1 MLKSLDM
8 NSFKTLINK
17 IVVEVSSKLNKKID
31 ELSIDSS
38 FGKTAVLVY
47 GDHKK
52 PPILLVHGLNSAAIF
67 ALEHLSFLLKNYQI
81 FAVDILGQPNKSEFV
96 RLSKLDSSY
105 GNWLLEVIEKLK
117 LHKPTL
123 CGISFGAF
131 PILKSLLINDSYS
144 KEVFL
149 ISPAAIVHGDVLKTI
164 FRFLIPVKQF
174 QRTQKEKYCRK
185 ILENLYDD
193 FDELIFNYQREVFL
207 NFNMDFSVTP
217 NFTKK
222 ELSSIKVPIKIIS
235 GSKDFFVPTKKLK
248 KRSETLTSLDNF
260 IVLENSK
267 HIPSKEKLEQLFI
280 EQ

>member
-1 MLKSLDM
+1 M
-8 NSFKTLINK
+8 NSFKTLINN
-17 IVVEVSSKLNKKID
+17 IIVEVSNKIDHKID

-38 FGKTAVLVY
+38 YGKTAVLVC
-47 GDHKK
+47 GDVEK

-67 ALEHLSFLLKNYQI
+67 ALDHLSFLLENYQI

-96 RLSKLDSSY
+96 RLSKKNNSY

-131 PILKSLLINDSYS
+131 PILKSLLINDSCS

-164 FRFLIPVKQF
+164 VRFLIPVKQF

-185 ILENLYDD
+185 FLENLYDD
-193 FDELIFNYQREVFL
+193 FDELTFNYQKEVFL
-207 NFNMDFSVTP
+207 NFDMDFSVTP
-217 NFTKK
+217 NFTLK
-222 ELSSIKVPIKIIS
+222 ELLKLETQITIIV
-235 GSKDFFVPTKKLK
+235 GENDFFVPYQKLK
-248 KRSETLTSLDNF
+248 KRSKKITSLKNF
-260 IVLENSK
+260 IALENSK
-267 HIPSKEKLEQLFI
+267 HISSKKKLKQVFI
-280 EQ
+280 E